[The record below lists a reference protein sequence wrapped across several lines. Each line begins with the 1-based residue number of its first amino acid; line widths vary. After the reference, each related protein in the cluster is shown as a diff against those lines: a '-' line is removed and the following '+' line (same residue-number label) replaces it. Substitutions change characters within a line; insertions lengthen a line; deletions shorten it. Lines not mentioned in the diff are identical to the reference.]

1 MLAALG
7 WPLQEM
13 VHPLIIERLNAF
25 HLRNCLPEGLS
36 PSILT
41 SGLDQPEVASALAL
55 GIVVGAAFEIEE
67 MRLRMSKGLGFNQWA
82 LDSVAGDVSFDPLRV
97 ASDMPV
103 TERFELQQG
112 EMVNG
117 RLAMLMVVSYAIIE
131 ASLHVPIVSI
141 APDMLH
147 W

>member
-1 MLAALG
+1 
-7 WPLQEM
+7 
-13 VHPLIIERLNAF
+13 
-25 HLRNCLPEGLS
+25 
-36 PSILT
+36 
-41 SGLDQPEVASALAL
+41 
-55 GIVVGAAFEIEE
+55 
-67 MRLRMSKGLGFNQWA
+67 
-82 LDSVAGDVSFDPLRV
+82 
-97 ASDMPV
+97 MPV

-147 W
+147 F